1 MMKKLFLACVA
12 IAMSVVAKAQTEMMV
27 VEQTDGSK
35 IEYEVSKVNR
45 VYFYEQTPSVMVYS
59 ADSTE
64 VTIYLDLLSDNY
76 GWELSDS
83 VTSARGTK
91 KLIVVGDYSK
101 MHLVGGRYNRN
112 NAFLYYGGEIDFS
125 GVTGWTEV
133 PEYLFQGFN
142 GTGIILPE
150 SVTKINSSAFQ
161 MCYGITYFKADGV
174 TEVGDYAFY
183 WLTNIGYKNLPMS
196 ECLSLNSVEKI
207 GKKAFYGCEWL
218 SELSFP
224 KVTSIGEDA
233 FSGCTRLKDLKLTAK
248 GDIDVTSL
256 GSDVT
261 SKINL
266 TLNADKKSEVE
277 NSVTWKGMTFAS
289 ISFEE

>member
-1 MMKKLFLACVA
+1 MIKKFFLACVA
-12 IAMSVVAKAQTEMMV
+12 IAMSVVAKAQTEIMV
-27 VEQTDGSK
+27 VEQTDGTK
-35 IEYEVSKVNR
+35 TEYDVSNVSR
-45 VYFYEQTPSVMVYS
+45 VYFYEQTPQVMVYS

-64 VTIYLDLLSDNY
+64 ATIYLDLLSDKY
-76 GWELSDS
+76 SRELSDS
-83 VTSARGTK
+83 IESAYGVE
-91 KLIVVGDYSK
+91 KLIVVGDYSQMNLK
-101 MHLVGGRYNRN
+101 GGRYGRE
-112 NAFLYYGGEIDFS
+112 NAFLFYNGKIDFS

-133 PEYLFQGFN
+133 PEYLFQGFY

-174 TEVGDYAFY
+174 TEIGDYAFY

-196 ECLSLNSVEKI
+196 ECLSLKSVEKI
-207 GKKAFYGCEWL
+207 GKKAFYGCEYL

-224 KVTSIGEDA
+224 KVTSVGEDA
-233 FSGCTRLKDLKLTAK
+233 FSGCTKLKELKLTAQ
-248 GDIDVTSL
+248 GDIEVISL

-261 SKINL
+261 SQINL

-277 NSVTWKGMTFAS
+277 ESVTWKGMTFAS